1 MMDFLEAE
9 AGFFF
14 LIHQTYIKY
23 PFLLCSVID
32 SRNTKMNQT
41 LVPYSWNIRRP
52 MDTWRQAHKGMKQWT
67 FIELEPLGQ
76 GRVAEDFLEDV
87 MPEFAEN

>member
-1 MMDFLEAE
+1 
-9 AGFFF
+9 
-14 LIHQTYIKY
+14 
-23 PFLLCSVID
+23 
-32 SRNTKMNQT
+32 MNQT
-41 LVPYSWNIRRP
+41 LVPYSWNIHRP